1 MPCRVYLFV
10 VRVLLPRAVNVKRSG
25 SGCCR
30 VAVSWCVMCDLLR
43 AALAACA
50 VPRAFSLHL
59 ASGVQCDAA
68 RVELFYLFFMFYVLE
83 YIWNALIEISLH

>member
-10 VRVLLPRAVNVKRSG
+10 VRVLRSVNVKRSS

-50 VPRAFSLHL
+50 VSRAFSLHL

-68 RVELFYLFFMFYVLE
+68 RAELFYLFYVFYVLE
-83 YIWNALIEISLH
+83 